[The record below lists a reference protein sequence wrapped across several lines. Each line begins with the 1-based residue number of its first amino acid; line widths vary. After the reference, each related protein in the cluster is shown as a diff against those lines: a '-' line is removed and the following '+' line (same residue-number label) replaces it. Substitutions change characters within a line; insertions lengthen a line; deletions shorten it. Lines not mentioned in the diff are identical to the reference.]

1 MASSTSSGFSAEL
14 ENGWRIEFQPLPSDY
29 HDQHGNINININGS
43 ISSDHNQEGII
54 VASIPLPTLYAQNA
68 NACDACDAFTF
79 TSTSSDSSNVHS
91 SEDAAIKAKV
101 KSAQVALADYAAR
114 TLSNLLPVSN
124 NINSGDDSLN
134 NGVIIQTMG
143 QSK

>member
-1 MASSTSSGFSAEL
+1 M
-14 ENGWRIEFQPLPSDY
+14 
-29 HDQHGNINININGS
+29 
-43 ISSDHNQEGII
+43 
-54 VASIPLPTLYAQNA
+54 ASIPLPTLYAQNA
-68 NACDACDAFTF
+68 NACDAFTF

-91 SEDAAIKAKV
+91 SEDGGVTAQAKV
-101 KSAQVALADYAAR
+101 KAAQVALADYAAR

-143 QSK
+143 QSKQ

>member
-1 MASSTSSGFSAEL
+1 M
-14 ENGWRIEFQPLPSDY
+14 
-29 HDQHGNINININGS
+29 
-43 ISSDHNQEGII
+43 
-54 VASIPLPTLYAQNA
+54 ASIPLPTLYAQNA
-68 NACDACDAFTF
+68 NACDAFTF